1 MKLSSTFAI
10 ECPNCG
16 KYVQAKTFLGGLF
29 GTKQLTCSCG
39 YVIDVKTEKLSSR
52 KCEHCGNEVVFD
64 QTKGEKATCPVCGHP
79 VNTPALQ
86 QRFVNIPCE
95 QCGLTLSAEKDSGTA
110 ICPLCGHETDVVQ
123 ALARA
128 KANDRPAVLKFEGP
142 QETLVWKHPLEDFVY
157 GSQLIVHESQEAI
170 FFRDGQA
177 LDTFGPG
184 RHTLET
190 QRLPL
195 VGKVGAPN
203 VTNGEMF
210 HAEVYFVN
218 LATILGL
225 KWGTDTKVRLFDPT
239 SGLPIELGASGEFN
253 LHVTDGRKL
262 LLKVIGTGREL
273 TGDQLLGLGNGKG
286 YFRAMVMT
294 QVKSGLAWCIKASA
308 INILEIDERLAEL
321 STALQAD
328 INAELAKF
336 GVEISEFMVSRVLTP
351 DDDPNWQRLRQQH
364 ADLYLKVREEEIR
377 KREAEAKAQRMFVE
391 AEAKAQIRA
400 IEAGGE
406 AEALRRMAAA
416 EAEKMR
422 MQGYTYQQETQR
434 QVGLQALKHGLPG
447 GGGGGS
453 GGGASPIGD
462 MAALGV
468 AMGVMGPIM
477 QATQQATAPAFQA
490 MGGAMGGDSPD
501 TWDCTKC
508 GAKGLTAK
516 FCPEC
521 GTPKPTPGTT
531 WDCPKCGAKAL
542 TAKFC
547 PECGEKRPEPATWD
561 CPKCGAKGLTAKFC
575 PECGTPRS
583 MPDATWDCPKCGA
596 KGLTA
601 KFCPECGQTR
611 P

>member
-1 MKLSSTFAI
+1 M
-10 ECPNCG
+10 
-16 KYVQAKTFLGGLF
+16 
-29 GTKQLTCSCG
+29 
-39 YVIDVKTEKLSSR
+39 
-52 KCEHCGNEVVFD
+52 
-64 QTKGEKATCPVCGHP
+64 
-79 VNTPALQ
+79 
-86 QRFVNIPCE
+86 
-95 QCGLTLSAEKDSGTA
+95 
-110 ICPLCGHETDVVQ
+110 
-123 ALARA
+123 
-128 KANDRPAVLKFEGP
+128 
-142 QETLVWKHPLEDFVY
+142 
-157 GSQLIVHESQEAI
+157 
-170 FFRDGQA
+170 
-177 LDTFGPG
+177 
-184 RHTLET
+184 
-190 QRLPL
+190 
-195 VGKVGAPN
+195 
-203 VTNGEMF
+203 
-210 HAEVYFVN
+210 
-218 LATILGL
+218 
-225 KWGTDTKVRLFDPT
+225 
-239 SGLPIELGASGEFN
+239 
-253 LHVTDGRKL
+253 
-262 LLKVIGTGREL
+262 
-273 TGDQLLGLGNGKG
+273 
-286 YFRAMVMT
+286 
-294 QVKSGLAWCIKASA
+294 KSGLARCIKASA
-308 INILEIDERLAEL
+308 INILEIDERLAAL

-391 AEAKAQIRA
+391 AEAQAQIRA

-447 GGGGGS
+447 GGGGGN

-516 FCPEC
+516 FCSEC